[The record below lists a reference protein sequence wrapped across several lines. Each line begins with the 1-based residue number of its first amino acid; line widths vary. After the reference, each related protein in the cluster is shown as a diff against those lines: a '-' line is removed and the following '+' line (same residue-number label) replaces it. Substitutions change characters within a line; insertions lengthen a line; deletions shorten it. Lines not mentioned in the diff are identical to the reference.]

1 MFVLFYIHAK
11 RFVNFHRGISLKI
24 QIHFLLLHN
33 LQYYCYQYIN
43 QNLNCSWIIYKPH
56 IMDYLLIKRSCSL
69 ARSKKLEATYVKM
82 IVRSLIKYPRAHDYN
97 NINMIDQEW
106 CLAYYAFWIPQY
118 CSNIASK
125 WNNCTIHTSFNRWM
139 SICHEWIII
148 GFWISW

>member
-11 RFVNFHRGISLKI
+11 RYVNFHRGISLKI

-106 CLAYYAFWIPQY
+106 CLVLFGYP
-118 CSNIASK
+118 NIVAILHP
-125 WNNCTIHTSFNRWM
+125 NVTIEQFIHLSIVEM
-139 SICHEWIII
+139 SICH
-148 GFWISW
+148 